1 MFQEHKNNTKI
12 EIFLKI
18 SIPYYLPTKMSRNTM
33 KTPFDLTKDEL
44 TTVVKEVQDLYTARI
59 TSKWMKDALI
69 TGLNFETFRAFNA
82 GVFKVSQDI
91 KHATRSETHNVLWK
105 TPKPFVSAKR
115 LLGWIITGKDFL
127 DQWASYATVLGASN
141 FHLEVANAFLD
152 ISEGNNFS
160 LAFLDAAEFSKDST
174 PEGDLVP
181 VLSWTKPKT
190 GTESGPY
197 KDAVL
202 KTELPAPA
210 SQPTTA
216 SINAGAGGGASWAEM
231 AMKPAAEP
239 AKPVAPAAE
248 PATEVVKTVA
258 PVAKEEFSELSM
270 TAAIMLL
277 QTLVGKDHALTYK
290 TIDALAEEVVKA
302 AKLLVIA

>member
-1 MFQEHKNNTKI
+1 
-12 EIFLKI
+12 
-18 SIPYYLPTKMSRNTM
+18 MSRHTM

-44 TTVVKEVQDLYTARI
+44 LTVVKEVQDLYTARI

-69 TGLNFETFRAFNA
+69 TGLNFETFRAFNV

-91 KHATRSETHNVLWK
+91 KHATRTETHNVLWK

-127 DQWASYATVLGASN
+127 GQWASYAAVLGAST

-160 LAFLDAAEFSKDST
+160 LAFLDAAEFSKDSN

-181 VLSWTKPKT
+181 VLSWTKPKL
-190 GTESGPY
+190 GAESGPY
-197 KDAVL
+197 KGAVL
-202 KTELPAPA
+202 KHSTEA
-210 SQPTTA
+210 SHEDSMHQEIGA
-216 SINAGAGGGASWAEM
+216 NAGAGGGSSWADM
-231 AMKPAAEP
+231 VAKPAEPVKAAEP
-239 AKPVAPAAE
+239 AEPV
-248 PATEVVKTVA
+248 
-258 PVAKEEFSELSM
+258 KEEISELSM

-277 QTLVGKDHALTYK
+277 QTLVGKEHALTYK

-302 AKLLVIA
+302 AKGLIPA